1 MKLRASLA
9 AVVALVLVV
18 VVAPEATGKGGTPIS
33 CGMTAMTNA
42 VLLQDLTCAG
52 DGIVVGAAG
61 ITIDLNGHTIRGDD
75 DADSGVDASG
85 GFANVTVKNGV
96 LRNFGRAVDAI
107 GDHFSVST
115 VVATGNGVGL
125 WVVGN
130 SASVS
135 SSNASGNSGLGLNL
149 GGDGASAKS
158 VIASGNLNVGV
169 QAGGN
174 GLKLTSVTASGNGDF
189 GIHAGGDSVS
199 ITKSTVI
206 GNGQAGIT
214 ILGEAAKLTGNRIE
228 GNGFASHD
236 GNGPGIDVDSAAI
249 PPTGGKN
256 TAHGNDDPLECNPTY
271 LC

>member
-9 AVVALVLVV
+9 ALVALVLIV

-42 VLLQDLTCAG
+42 VLLQDLTCGG
-52 DGIVVGAAG
+52 DGVVVGAAG

-75 DADSGVDASG
+75 DADVGVDASG

-96 LRNFGRAVDAI
+96 LRNFGRGVDAF
-107 GDHFSVST
+107 GDHFAVSD

-135 SSNASGNSGLGLNL
+135 SSNVSGNSGFGLHL

-158 VIASGNLNVGV
+158 VVASGNINVGV
-169 QAGGN
+169 DAGGN
-174 GLKLTSVTASGNGDF
+174 GLKLTSVTASGNGDD

-206 GNGQAGIT
+206 SNGQSGIS

-228 GNGFASHD
+228 GNGFATHD
-236 GNGPGIDVDSAAI
+236 SNGLGIDVDSAAI

-256 TAHGNDDPLECNPTY
+256 TARGNDDDAECNPTY